1 MAKVERLAC
10 PRWRPVARS
19 ADQSVT
25 VTSAKGEARTFA
37 PARGRLMGLLPPRLT
52 RCAGRPSVGGL
63 LVCSR
68 QDRTP
73 LRLASGVVF
82 GPPKPRSVLPR
93 RCAYAPGWSPLPHA
107 RPGAP
112 HSLDLRSSTA
122 TRRGAAPPHRRTS
135 MAHQDWRGPPNH
147 PASRLADIP
156 QRVRDAFNARRR
168 VGAAGECWPYGNN
181 QTYGNV
187 QWRDDDGTKRRIAA
201 HRLALMLR
209 TGEDV
214 PGVRWSCT
222 VATPRR
228 ARTGVTCASATT
240 GKTNSTRSHAGGGS
254 TRRHGTHA
262 RGHATRCSPPRRGR
276 DHVTTSD
283 EERKHRGDAG
293 SPNATT

>member
-1 MAKVERLAC
+1 
-10 PRWRPVARS
+10 
-19 ADQSVT
+19 
-25 VTSAKGEARTFA
+25 
-37 PARGRLMGLLPPRLT
+37 
-52 RCAGRPSVGGL
+52 VGGL

-214 PGVRWSCT
+214 PAGALVLHSCD
-222 VATPRR
+222 TP
-228 ARTGVTCASATT
+228 AC
-240 GKTNSTRSHAGGGS
+240 TNW
-254 TRRHGTHA
+254 RHLRIGDHRQNQLDAVA
-262 RGHATRCSPPRRGR
+262 RGRWVYTPPRHPRSR
-276 DHVTTSD
+276 SCDPVQPTT
-283 EERKHRGDAG
+283 AG
-293 SPNATT
+293 A